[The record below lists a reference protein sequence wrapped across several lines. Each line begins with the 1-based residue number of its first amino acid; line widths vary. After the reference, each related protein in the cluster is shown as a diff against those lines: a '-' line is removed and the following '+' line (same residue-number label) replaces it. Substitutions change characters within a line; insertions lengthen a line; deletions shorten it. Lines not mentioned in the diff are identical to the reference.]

1 MKSALRRALVY
12 SGRVNSAAAPAAPA
26 RASWLRLALIGA
38 AGGLLSGAFG
48 VGGGLLMVP
57 LLIAFAGMDQ
67 RRASA
72 TSLAAIVPAAIAGSV
87 AYFVNGEIDLVVAI
101 FVAVGGVVGSWL
113 GALLLRRLSLGWLRW
128 MFIALLL
135 GVALRMLLIVPE
147 RGDGQIDLEF
157 GTAIAMIALGL
168 VIGVASGLFGVGGG
182 VIMVPAFIALL
193 GMGDLAAK
201 GTSLAVMIP
210 TATSGTI
217 TSARGGGVDVR
228 AGLVVGIAA
237 TLASF
242 GGVAVAF
249 LLSPE
254 WSSWL
259 FAALVVVAAVQLSV
273 RAIRLQGK

>member
-1 MKSALRRALVY
+1 MSRRPLVY

-26 RASWLRLALIGA
+26 RVSWLRLALIGA

-72 TSLAAIVPAAIAGSV
+72 TSLAAIVPAAVAGSFT
-87 AYFVNGEIDLVVAI
+87 YFVNGEVDLVVAL
-101 FVAVGGVVGSWL
+101 FVAMGGVVGSWL

-128 MFIALLL
+128 MFIALLF

-147 RGDGQIDLEF
+147 RGDGTVDFEL
-157 GTAIAMIALGL
+157 GTAVAMIALGL

-210 TATSGTI
+210 TALSGTI

-242 GGVAVAF
+242 GGVALAF

>member
-1 MKSALRRALVY
+1 M
-12 SGRVNSAAAPAAPA
+12 NSAAAPAPPA

-57 LLIAFAGMDQ
+57 LLIAFAAMDQ

-72 TSLAAIVPAAIAGSV
+72 TSLAAIVPAAIAGSFT
-87 AYFVNGEIDLVVAI
+87 YFVNGEVDLLVAL
-101 FVAVGGVVGSWL
+101 FVAAGGVVGSWL

-147 RGDGQIDLEF
+147 RGDRQLDLEF
-157 GTAIAMIALGL
+157 GTAIAMVALGL
-168 VIGVASGLFGVGGG
+168 VIGVAAGLFGVGGG

-217 TSARGGGVDVR
+217 TSARGGVVDVR

-237 TLASF
+237 TLASIP
-242 GGVAVAF
+242 GVALAF

-259 FAALVVVAAVQLSV
+259 FAALVVVAAIQLSV
-273 RAIRLQGK
+273 RAIRLQRK

>member
-1 MKSALRRALVY
+1 V
-12 SGRVNSAAAPAAPA
+12 
-26 RASWLRLALIGA
+26 SWLRLALVGL

-48 VGGGLLMVP
+48 VGGGLIMVP

-67 RRASA
+67 RRAAA
-72 TSLAAIVPAAIAGSV
+72 TSLAAIVPAAVAGSFT
-87 AYFVNGEIDLVVAI
+87 YFVTGEVDLVVAL

-147 RGDGQIDLEF
+147 RGAEQLDFDF
-157 GTAIAMIALGL
+157 GTAVAMIGLGL

-210 TATSGTI
+210 TALSGTI
-217 TSARGGGVDVR
+217 TSARGGVVDVR

-242 GGVAVAF
+242 GGVALAF

-259 FAALVVVAAVQLSV
+259 FAALVVVAAVQLSI
-273 RAIRLQGK
+273 RAIRLQRK